1 MKSRRIQSIQDPVH
15 GLMQFQGMETAVVEV
30 LRAKELQRLRRLR
43 QLGLAHLVYPG
54 AEHSRLVHSIGVAY
68 LSICCLR
75 RIIETSRGFLCP
87 AMLPNDSA
95 IRDVALAALVHDLG
109 HGPFSHTWEHDVVGD
124 LTVETRNAWRNS
136 LGLGNEEI
144 YSNLKWHELVTQGL
158 LAWSGSDINKLL
170 EQQEAGTG
178 ERIRRLLLNQYYLPF
193 LPALISSDIDVDRC
207 DFMLRDS
214 VMTGVPYGKFD
225 LDWLISN
232 ISVGQTESQR
242 LVIGFESR
250 KTLRG
255 IEEFILARRAMYD
268 VVYYHR
274 AVKSAE
280 TMLGLIMKRLKDLC
294 NSGGEPGILKTKPF
308 KAVGKLLHGHALE
321 PHEILSLDDSLVWT
335 LIQAIADGKKID
347 STVSELSNCLLNRV
361 LFKAV
366 PCKADKINR
375 FLIDKEAHNRIKET
389 LKKVFPQ
396 KKIEYYYQIVSC
408 PTSLINEKSAEQ
420 GYFVD
425 SSDPARRASP
435 LRDHP
440 LLRTWVNQTPQVY
453 LFAPESAREQLVK
466 LIHS

>member
-1 MKSRRIQSIQDPVH
+1 MKSRRTQSIQDPVH

-68 LSICCLR
+68 LSIRFLK
-75 RIIETSRGFLCP
+75 RIIDSSRGFLCP
-87 AMLPNDSA
+87 ALLPNDSA
-95 IRDVALAALVHDLG
+95 IRDIALAALVHDLG
-109 HGPFSHTWEHDVVGD
+109 HGPFSHTWEHDVIGD
-124 LTVETRNAWRNS
+124 LTAESRNAWCHS
-136 LGLGNEEI
+136 LGLG
-144 YSNLKWHELVTQGL
+144 SDDALKNLKWHELVTQGL
-158 LAWSGSDINKLL
+158 LAWSDGDINKLL
-170 EQQEAGTG
+170 ENQEAGTCQ
-178 ERIRRLLLNQYYLPF
+178 RIRRLLLNQYYLPF

-214 VMTGVPYGKFD
+214 FMTGVPYGKFD

-232 ISVGQTESQR
+232 VSVGQNESQR

-280 TMLGLIMKRLKDLC
+280 TMLGLVMQRLRDLC
-294 NSGGEPGILKTKPF
+294 RSGNIPSILEQTPF
-308 KAVGKLLHGHALE
+308 ESVGKLLRGEALE
-321 PHEILSLDDSLVWT
+321 PHEILSLDDSLIWT
-335 LIQAIADGKKID
+335 LIQAIADSQRMD
-347 STVSELSNCLLNRV
+347 ETVSELSKWLVNRV

-366 PCKADKINR
+366 PCKIEKINR
-375 FLIDKEAHNRIKET
+375 FLIDKDAHNKIKET
-389 LKKVFPQ
+389 LQRVFIG
-396 KKIEYYYQIVSC
+396 KDVKYYYQIVSC
-408 PTSLINEKSAEQ
+408 PISLINEKSAEQ

-453 LFAPESAREQLVK
+453 LFAPEAAREQLVQ
-466 LIHS
+466 LLHS